1 MRSSEPGAQTTIA
14 ECVTLDG
21 IGVHSGKPATLTI
34 RPAGP
39 NEGLIFTRIDLAE
52 DVEFPATFEHVAATE
67 LCTVLGDPRCGIA
80 TVEHVLA
87 ALRGCGIDNALIE
100 VDGAEAPI
108 LDGSAAPIVAAI
120 ERAGL
125 RRSRAPRRSIKVLK
139 PVRVALGASMAE
151 LLPHNGQ
158 RFEIEVDYDTPFI
171 GRQMR
176 VCELDRE
183 TFRRDIARARTFGFM
198 RDVERLWAAG
208 FARGAGLE
216 NTVVVGEDRI
226 LNPEGLRYADEFVRH
241 KVLDAIGDLAL
252 AGAPL
257 LGLYRAVRP
266 GHKLNHAVLKA
277 LFADASAWTYVE
289 AAPGRELGR
298 AEHALG
304 RAELA
309 PALAAAALAPEV

>member
-1 MRSSEPGAQTTIA
+1 MRPSEPGAQTTIA
-14 ECVTLDG
+14 ERVTLDG
-21 IGVHSGKPATLTI
+21 IGVHSGKRATLTI
-34 RPAGP
+34 HPAGP
-39 NEGLIFTRIDLAE
+39 NEGLIFTRVDLGDE
-52 DVEFPATFEHVAATE
+52 IEIPARFENVAATE
-67 LCTVLGDPRCGIA
+67 LCTVLGDPRRGIA

-108 LDGSAAPIVAAI
+108 MDGSAAPFVAAI

-125 RRSRAPRRSIKVLK
+125 RRSRAPRRHIKVLK
-139 PVRVALGASMAE
+139 PVRVALGASTAE
-151 LLPHNGQ
+151 LLPHNGM

-176 VCELDRE
+176 VYDLDRE
-183 TFRRDIARARTFGFM
+183 SFRRDIAGARTFGFM

-216 NTVVVGEDRI
+216 NTVVVGQDRI

-266 GHKLNHAVLKA
+266 GHKLNHAMLTA
-277 LFADASAWTYVE
+277 LFADPSAWALVE
-289 AAPGRELGR
+289 AAPRTHSVAPSRELGR
-298 AEHALG
+298 AELVPG
-304 RAELA
+304 
-309 PALAAAALAPEV
+309 LAAAALAPEV